1 MSTVVYGL
9 QEDDNSPPPMSI
21 CPRCGRQV
29 RLDGRCD
36 CELLF
41 ENSSKSDT
49 KSKMH
54 MRRNK

>member
-1 MSTVVYGL
+1 MSTVLYGY

-36 CELLF
+36 CEMLF
-41 ENSSKSDT
+41 ANSDMKTKRIHSKG
-49 KSKMH
+49 
-54 MRRNK
+54 NE

>member
-1 MSTVVYGL
+1 MSAVMYGL

-36 CELLF
+36 CEMLF
-41 ENSSKSDT
+41 ENSSSDT

>member
-1 MSTVVYGL
+1 
-9 QEDDNSPPPMSI
+9 MSI

-36 CELLF
+36 CEMLF
-41 ENSSKSDT
+41 ENSSSDM

-54 MRRNK
+54 MKGNK